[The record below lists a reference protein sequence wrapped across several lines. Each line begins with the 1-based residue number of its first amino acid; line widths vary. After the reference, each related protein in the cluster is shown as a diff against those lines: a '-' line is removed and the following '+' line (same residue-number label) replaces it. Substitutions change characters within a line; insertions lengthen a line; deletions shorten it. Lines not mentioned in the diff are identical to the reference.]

1 MFMEFAD
8 KNANED
14 EGTRK
19 LVKEDLAKIVDEY
32 HCWIFGDRKTKVT
45 DEYGLMVKIAERK
58 SPQKI

>member
-1 MFMEFAD
+1 M
-8 KNANED
+8 KINGED
-14 EGTRK
+14 RMT
-19 LVKEDLAKIVDEY
+19 VKITVEDLAKIVDEY